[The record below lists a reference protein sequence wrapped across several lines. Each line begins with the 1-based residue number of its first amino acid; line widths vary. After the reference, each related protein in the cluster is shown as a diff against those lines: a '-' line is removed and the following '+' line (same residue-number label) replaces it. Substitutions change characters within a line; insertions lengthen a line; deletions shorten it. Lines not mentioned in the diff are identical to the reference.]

1 MITAETI
8 VRRGDKHV
16 ETEVADQTMMMNI
29 DKGKYYALE
38 GTAKLIWGALE
49 SPKSVQDLVT
59 QMTDAYE
66 VDQDQCM
73 TDVVG
78 FLNDL
83 VENDLVVVETA

>member
-1 MITAETI
+1 MITADTI

-38 GTAKLIWGALE
+38 GTAKLIWGALD
-49 SPKSVQDLVT
+49 SPKSVQDLVAN
-59 QMTDAYE
+59 MVESYE
-66 VDQDQCM
+66 VEQDQCM

-78 FLNDL
+78 FLTDL
-83 VENDLVVVETA
+83 VENELLVVENP

>member
-8 VRRGDKHV
+8 VRRGDNHV

-38 GTAKLIWGALE
+38 GTAQMIWGALE
-49 SPKSVQDLVT
+49 APKSVQDLVA
-59 QMTDAYE
+59 QMVDTYE

-73 TDVVG
+73 TDVVS
-78 FLNDL
+78 FLSDL
-83 VENDLVVVETA
+83 VENELVVVETP